1 MAPLLAAIR
10 TKDRRRA
17 DVVAGLATLDHVASM
32 GGPELAGLHDTLQA
46 HLADWQG
53 LLRSAPVQGRQILRK
68 LLVGR
73 LTLTPRTEGAER
85 YYEYAG
91 EATLGR
97 LLSGALGGAK
107 AMVTP
112 AGFSRGSRRSA

>member
-1 MAPLLAAIR
+1 MAASERRKTLRLPLGLGASVVHNHLILA
-10 TKDRRRA
+10 
-17 DVVAGLATLDHVASM
+17 S
-32 GGPELAGLHDTLQA
+32 
-46 HLADWQG
+46 LADWQG

-68 LLVGR
+68 VLVGR
-73 LTLTPRTEGAER
+73 LTLTPRTEGTER

-97 LLSGALGGAK
+97 LLGGMIGSRAT

-112 AGFSRGSRRSA
+112 AGFEPAISTLKGSRPWPG